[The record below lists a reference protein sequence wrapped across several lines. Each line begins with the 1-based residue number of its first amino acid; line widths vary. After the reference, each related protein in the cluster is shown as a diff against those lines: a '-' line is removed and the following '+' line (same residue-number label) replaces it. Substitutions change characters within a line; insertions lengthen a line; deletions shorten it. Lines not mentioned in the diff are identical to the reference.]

1 MMPICLQIGTFPTNT
16 VHMKNYIVFLVVFTI
31 VFVSRLPFL
40 DVGYG
45 NEQDG
50 WRVASAARYI
60 GTTGEYRASRLPGF
74 PIVEFVCSLV
84 RIQGPWAMN
93 LLTALASAIAVG
105 TLALIVKHYRCKD
118 FILLALTFA
127 FTPIVFIN
135 STITMDY
142 LWAMMFVMFSWYA
155 GLKVRPITAG
165 LFLGLAA
172 GCRITTAVML
182 IPFALLFFE
191 KQDLKSS
198 FYKIVKFWI
207 ATGIG
212 IIIAYLPVFL
222 NYGIRFITDYKR
234 DSIPSFIVIAKF
246 VTIDVWG
253 VIGSIAIASILMLTL
268 INSRKNFDPS
278 IPTALSHE
286 NVRVWIAVLTL
297 FIVEFAL
304 HPMKGAYL
312 IPAIPFFLLFSA
324 RYLRRNQFLI
334 MCAAIIL
341 SSFFVGIDS
350 ADRQW
355 SPSPSQM
362 SMVIHSGERSI
373 TIDFLRGP
381 IWNDHSK
388 RIQRVNFVRRIIAV
402 GDTITE
408 KSVIVAGSWLP
419 YIIQATPGALPES
432 ELQDYTLCRR
442 NVQYIDMMNNDL
454 LNRFQKEG
462 LKMYYLTSVE
472 DYNRKVFGIDL
483 KKEGAAELMPAKL

>member
-1 MMPICLQIGTFPTNT
+1 
-16 VHMKNYIVFLVVFTI
+16 MKNYIIFLVVFTI
-31 VFVSRLPFL
+31 VFVSCLPFL
-40 DVGYG
+40 DIGYG

-74 PIVEFVCSLV
+74 PIVEYVCSLV
-84 RIQGPWAMN
+84 WIHGPWAMN

-105 TLALIVKHYRCKD
+105 MLALIAKYYKCKD

-135 STITMDY
+135 STTTMDY

-155 GLKVRPITAG
+155 GLKVRPIAAG

-198 FYKIVKFWI
+198 FYKIIKFWI

-212 IIIAYLPVFL
+212 IIIAYIPVFL

-253 VIGSIAIASILMLTL
+253 VIGSIAIASIFMLTL

-278 IPTALSHE
+278 IPTSLSHE

-324 RYLRRNQFLI
+324 RYLRRSQFLI

-373 TIDFLRGP
+373 TIDFLQGP
-381 IWNDHSK
+381 IWNDHLR
-388 RIQRVNFVRRIIAV
+388 RIQRENYIRGIITA
-402 GDTITE
+402 GDTIME

-419 YIIQATPGALPES
+419 YIIEATPGALPES
-432 ELQDYTLCRR
+432 EFSDYILFR
-442 NVQYIDMMNNDL
+442 NKIQYIDLMNKDL
-454 LNRFQKEG
+454 LSRFKKQG
-462 LKMYYLTSVE
+462 MKMYYLTSVE
-472 DYNRKVFGIDL
+472 IYDRETVGIDL
-483 KKEGAAELMPAKL
+483 KKEGAIELMPSKM